1 MRTGRETWIVAN
13 VAFVAEKVPSVGY
26 DTYFLELT
34 AEAPAPV
41 KTDLRIDESKLEL
54 ENECLKVKLDPVRG
68 GVSSLVDKRT
78 GKEMLNATEGAFPV
92 FRGRPNTNYSL
103 RSIFGSKNME
113 SGPQYDSAKSK
124 AEIRWL
130 EKGAVRAV
138 VRARHSLPLL
148 KFETH
153 VSLNSQQPYVE
164 VLSRVL
170 ARIPPAV
177 DTSPPDIK
185 EGYWLSFVP
194 AFEPSTV
201 LRDFPLAIEPT
212 VHRDFHALTFVDLLT
227 KDAGLLVLHAGT
239 QYFKRASNGALSN
252 LIMREW
258 ESHWTGEYGWP
269 RYAEYRHALF
279 PHPADFTH
287 AERMRASFEF
297 TRN

>member
-1 MRTGRETWIVAN
+1 MRPRAPFPASRAGPTPVIRSAPSSGRRT
-13 VAFVAEKVPSVGY
+13 
-26 DTYFLELT
+26 
-34 AEAPAPV
+34 
-41 KTDLRIDESKLEL
+41 RI
-54 ENECLKVKLDPVRG
+54 
-68 GVSSLVDKRT
+68 
-78 GKEMLNATEGAFPV
+78 
-92 FRGRPNTNYSL
+92 
-103 RSIFGSKNME
+103 
-113 SGPQYDSAKSK
+113 GPQYDSAKSK

-130 EKGAVRAV
+130 KRV
-138 VRARHSLPLL
+138 VRCSSGAPWLAVAQ
-148 KFETH
+148 FETH
-153 VSLNSQQPYVE
+153 VSLSSHQPCTE
-164 VLSRVL
+164 VLSWVL
-170 ARIPPAV
+170 AAVPPAV

-279 PHPADFTH
+279 PHPADFTTLSECGLRLSLPEINSWSVRFNP
-287 AERMRASFEF
+287 ANCRGGRVLYPWRRTTCRFRPFGRRTGLDSSCGWS
-297 TRN
+297 R